1 MSSPCSSNLPLGSPQ
16 PPFSPRPTPVEQL
29 PALSL
34 RIGIHFVCTCI
45 FTNIFPK
52 YLQIVC
58 NEENIFYSSGG
69 MKLKFQPPPGEWIKC
84 GLTNYPLVPRW
95 SNVSC
100 PAGNTRP
107 QPQILNLPHTQ
118 AYITPSG
125 WQQDWTHLI
134 KRRKYE
140 IFCTQAC
147 FANHLWHQDCR
158 NFEAIFQT
166 ESSFSFS

>member
-1 MSSPCSSNLPLGSPQ
+1 M
-16 PPFSPRPTPVEQL
+16 
-29 PALSL
+29 SL
-34 RIGIHFVCTCI
+34 RFASNFDYFELGHIVCTCI
-45 FTNIFPK
+45 FTNIFT
-52 YLQIVC
+52 
-58 NEENIFYSSGG
+58 NMFNSSGG

-107 QPQILNLPHTQ
+107 QLQILNLPHTQ

-125 WQQDWTHLI
+125 WQQDWTRLI

-158 NFEAIFQT
+158 NFEAIFQI
-166 ESSFSFS
+166 ESSFFFLIAYLERKLLLFDKGLVYKWG